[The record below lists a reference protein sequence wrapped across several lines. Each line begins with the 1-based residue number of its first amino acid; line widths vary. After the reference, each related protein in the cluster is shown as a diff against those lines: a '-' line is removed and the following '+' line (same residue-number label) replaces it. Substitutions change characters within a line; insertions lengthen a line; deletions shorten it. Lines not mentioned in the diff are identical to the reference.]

1 VGQSAI
7 RPPADRV
14 YATSEP
20 HVVDMPTSRRWARGT
35 AALVFAALSWMLW
48 GGVASAQAGC
58 EEAGCIDVVAVDGLI
73 DEIEASNIIDTVR
86 AAEDSGVVEAVV
98 LQLDSEGSAVSDR
111 RLGEVADSIVQ
122 SSVPITVWIGPSG
135 ATARGGAAELAA
147 VAGFS
152 SIAAGASIGDVG
164 SQRLPEDRFGDLFAG
179 DASAALDEVL
189 DDSAA
194 VDAGVVDRLSPIVR
208 EHIVN
213 IDGVESEVAGSEG
226 EEGRAPVAL
235 VRFSKLPLGTQLMHT
250 VASPSVAYL
259 LIAAAVGLLLFEFYT
274 AGVGVA
280 GVVGAGC
287 LVLGGYGVAAL
298 PHNGWA
304 LALIAFSAIAF
315 AIDIQSGVPRVWTG
329 IAMVAFTAGS
339 LFLFTEF
346 RPTWIALLV
355 GIVGIATTMFSGM
368 PAMVR
373 TRFGTPT
380 IGRESMVGLE
390 GTAVSAVDPD
400 GTVLIRG
407 ALWRARTNRATP
419 ILEGD
424 VVRVVEIDGLLL
436 EVEPEEGGAKDYRE
450 MRDRRK
456 QG

>member
-1 VGQSAI
+1 MSAMDAGDAVAAHARRSWVRI
-7 RPPADRV
+7 IA
-14 YATSEP
+14 A
-20 HVVDMPTSRRWARGT
+20 VVV
-35 AALVFAALSWMLW
+35 AASSWTLL

-58 EEAGCIDVVAVDGLI
+58 EDAGCVDVVAVDGLI

-98 LQLDSEGSAVSDR
+98 LQLDSEGSAVSGE
-111 RLGEVADSIVQ
+111 RLTEVADSMVE
-122 SSVPITVWIGPSG
+122 SSVPVTVWIGPSG

-152 SIAAGASIGDVG
+152 SIAAGASVG
-164 SQRLPEDRFGDLFAG
+164 EVGNQRLPEDRFGVLFAG
-179 DASAALDEVL
+179 DASVALEEVL
-189 DDSAA
+189 DDSDA
-194 VDAGVVDRLSPIVR
+194 VDAGLVDRLSPIVR

-213 IDGVESEVAGSEG
+213 IDGVDSEVADADG
-226 EEGRAPVAL
+226 EQGRAPVAL

-259 LIAAAVGLLLFEFYT
+259 LIAAALGLLLFEFYT
-274 AGVGVA
+274 AGVGIA

-304 LALIAFSAIAF
+304 LALIALSAIAF

-329 IAMVAFTAGS
+329 IGMAAFAVGS

-346 RPTWIALLV
+346 RPTWIALGV

-380 IGRESMVGLE
+380 IGRGSMVGLE
-390 GTAVSAVDPD
+390 GTAVTAVDPD
-400 GTVLIRG
+400 GTVRIRG

-450 MRDRRK
+450 MRDRRRR
-456 QG
+456 G